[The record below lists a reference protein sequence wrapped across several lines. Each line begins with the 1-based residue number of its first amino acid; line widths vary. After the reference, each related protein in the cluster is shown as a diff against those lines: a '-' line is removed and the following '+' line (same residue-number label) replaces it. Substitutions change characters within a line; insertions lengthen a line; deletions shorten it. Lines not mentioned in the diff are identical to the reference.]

1 MTTKVKKLLDLAIKT
16 CEEEG
21 EIYILELLEELKE
34 EICKQYKK

>member
-1 MTTKVKKLLDLAIKT
+1 MTNKAKRLLDLAIKT

-34 EICKQYKK
+34 EICKRYKR